1 METNINSGGAFDL
14 SLPAPA
20 ATPAQVPAQIVTV
33 DDDSNFIVDLTSA
46 TRAYCSMVAQTEA
59 EQADL
64 YTAMNAPDK
73 RVSDCIGDVIDLK
86 DVYVEKVNCTNEETG
101 EVQAAPRIVLIAA
114 DGTSYQAVS
123 RGIFGAL
130 KKLFT
135 VYGEPMNWKAPIK
148 VKLRQIPL
156 GKRSVLTL
164 DIVRDKK

>member
-1 METNINSGGAFDL
+1 MDTNINTGGAFDL
-14 SLPAPA
+14 SMTPAAPA
-20 ATPAQVPAQIVTV
+20 QTQAQIVTV
-33 DDDSNFIVDLTSA
+33 DDDTNFIVDLTSA
-46 TRAYCSMVAQTEA
+46 TRAYCSMVATTPE

-73 RVSDCIGDVIDLK
+73 KVSECIGDVIDLK

-101 EVQAAPRIVLIAA
+101 EVQAAPRIVLITA
-114 DGTSYQAVS
+114 DGTSYQCVS

-135 VYGEPMNWKAPIK
+135 VYGEPMQWTAPLK

>member
-1 METNINSGGAFDL
+1 MDTNINNGSGLYDL
-14 SLPAPA
+14 SLPSAPTA
-20 ATPAQVPAQIVTV
+20 PAQVVTV
-33 DDDSNFIVDLTSA
+33 DDDTNFIVDLTSA
-46 TRAYCSMVAQTEA
+46 TRAYCSMVAQTPE

-73 RVSDCIGDVIDLK
+73 RISECIGDVIELK
-86 DVYVEKVNCTNEETG
+86 DVYVESVRCANEETG
-101 EVQAAPRIVLIAA
+101 EVQQAPRIVLIAA
-114 DGTSYQAVS
+114 DGTSYQCVS

-135 VYGEPMNWKAPIK
+135 VYGEPTAWAAPIK

-164 DIVRDKK
+164 DVVRDKK

>member
-1 METNINSGGAFDL
+1 MDTNINNGSGLYDL
-14 SLPAPA
+14 SLSTAPA
-20 ATPAQVPAQIVTV
+20 QAQTQAQIVTV
-33 DDDSNFIVDLTSA
+33 DDDTNFIVDLTSA
-46 TRAYCSMVAQTEA
+46 TRAYCSMTAQTPE

-73 RVSDCIGDVIDLK
+73 RISECIGDVIELR
-86 DVYVEKVNCTNEETG
+86 DVYVESVRCANEETG
-101 EVQAAPRIVLIAA
+101 EVQQAPRIVLIAA
-114 DGTSYQAVS
+114 DGTSYQCVS

-135 VYGEPMNWKAPIK
+135 VYGEPMNWSAPIR

-164 DIVRDKK
+164 DVVREKK